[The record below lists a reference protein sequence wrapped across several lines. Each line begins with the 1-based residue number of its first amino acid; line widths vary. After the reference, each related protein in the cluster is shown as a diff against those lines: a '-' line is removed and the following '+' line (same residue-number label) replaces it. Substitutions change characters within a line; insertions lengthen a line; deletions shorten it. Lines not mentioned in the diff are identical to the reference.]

1 MRKQKGFS
9 LIELLIVV
17 AIILIIAAIA
27 IPSLLRSRIAANDS
41 AAASSLRTINTAEVT
56 YSSSY
61 PGVGY
66 AQDLKFLGSNTVNCT
81 LAASVTSTS
90 ACLIDDTLGCATST
104 GAGCPKGGFH
114 YFAGPGSAA
123 AGPPN
128 ADYVISASPISMGFS
143 GDKDYCSIPD
153 AVVRVD
159 PPPTVNPPPVPALLA
174 APETTA
180 NCINPATYGPL
191 Q

>member
-41 AAASSLRTINTAEVT
+41 AAASSLRTINTAEIT
-56 YSSSY
+56 YLSSY
-61 PGVGY
+61 PAVGY
-66 AQDLKFLGSNTVNCT
+66 AQALINLGSNGNICT
-81 LAASVTSTS
+81 NAASVTSTS

-104 GAGCPKGGFH
+104 GTGCPKSGFN
-114 YFAGPGSAA
+114 YFITGAAAVPAANYVVSAGPQ
-123 AGPPN
+123 
-128 ADYVISASPISMGFS
+128 SMGFS
-143 GDKDYCSIPD
+143 GDKDYCSLPD
-153 AVVRVD
+153 AVIRQTT
-159 PPPTVNPPPVPALLA
+159 PGTAPAVLG
-174 APETTA
+174 APETLG
-180 NCINPATYGPL
+180 NCVLAAKYAPI